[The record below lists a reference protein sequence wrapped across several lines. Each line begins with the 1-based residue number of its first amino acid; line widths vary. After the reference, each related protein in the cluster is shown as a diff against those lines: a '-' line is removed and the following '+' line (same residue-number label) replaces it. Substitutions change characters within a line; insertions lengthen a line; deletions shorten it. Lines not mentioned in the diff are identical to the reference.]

1 MLEEVIKVKRERIDI
16 RIERL
21 NLLKKLS
28 TKIAEEILLDE
39 INLSADEVEI
49 ILSFLEIDLKT
60 LSKPAPAE
68 EFLRQQVARIRAM
81 ERLAE
86 F

>member
-68 EFLRQQVARIRAM
+68 EFLRQQMAGIRAM

>member
-1 MLEEVIKVKRERIDI
+1 MLEEIIKAKRERIDI

-49 ILSFLEIDLKT
+49 VLSFLEIDLKI

-68 EFLRQQVARIRAM
+68 DFLKQRMARIRAM
-81 ERLAE
+81 ERLAK

>member
-1 MLEEVIKVKRERIDI
+1 MLEEVIKAKRERIDI

-21 NLLKKLS
+21 NLLKKMS

-49 ILSFLEIDLKT
+49 VLSFLEIDLKT

-68 EFLRQQVARIRAM
+68 EFLRQRMARIKAM